1 MDCSGRCCI
10 FVYKFSSLQT
20 MKFTHFHV
28 HSQYSIL
35 DGAASIPGLIE
46 KAKADGQAALALT
59 DHGNMF
65 GIKLFYDTCRQKGIK
80 PILGCEAYVARV
92 SLYNKEKPIDRSGE
106 HLIILAKN
114 LTGYLNLVKLCSTA
128 FCDGFYYRP
137 RIDKTQLEKHHEGL
151 IISSACLG
159 GEIDQ
164 KIMAGDLEGAEK
176 AALWYKNLFGEDY
189 YLEVMRHPAAD
200 PKQRAEIYDNQQR
213 CIQEKI
219 KIARK
224 LNIKLIATNDV
235 HFLNE
240 EDAEAHDLLICLN
253 TRKDIDDPTRMR
265 YTRQEW
271 FKTTQEMIDLFPD
284 LPEAIENTQEIT
296 DKVEEYELDSDP
308 LMPVFPIPPELGTEE
323 EYRQKFSQE
332 DLFNEFTRDEKG
344 NVVLT
349 EEEANKKIKKLGGYD
364 RLYRIKL
371 EADYL
376 KELTMKGVVKR
387 YGENPSPEIMERIIF
402 ELHIMKTMG
411 FPGYFLIVQD
421 FIRAA
426 RDMGVIVGP
435 GRGSAAGSAVAYCLG
450 ITNIDP
456 IKYDLLFERFL
467 NPDRISLPD
476 IDVDFDDAGRQ
487 QVLEWVTEKYGADKV
502 SHIVTFGS
510 MAAKMAIKDVARVLK
525 LELSEANR
533 LAKMVPEA
541 PKMTL
546 KKAYKENPDL
556 EKEKQ
561 SMNPLISKTIQFAET
576 LEGSIRQTGVHACGI
591 LISRDPLTDHIPIMP
606 TEGESLMTTQYD
618 GHFVEPIGLIKMDFL
633 GLRTLSIIKTCL
645 DNIKKSKHIVLN
657 ENEIPLDDEETF
669 KLFTR
674 GDTTGLFQFESP
686 GMKKHLRALQPNRFE
701 DLVAMNALY
710 RPGPME
716 YIPSFIRRKHGEE
729 PIEYDHP
736 MMEPYLKDTYG
747 ITVYQEQVMLQSR
760 ALGLFTRG
768 QSDTL
773 RKAMGK
779 KKFELLAELK
789 GKFVEGC
796 KNNPDFVQGAKEKG
810 KDVEELV
817 NKIWGDWEAFASYA
831 FNKSHSV
838 CYAYIAYQTG
848 FLKAHYPAEFMA
860 ANLSNNLSDITKV
873 TVFMDEC
880 KRMGLSVLAPDVN
893 ESYNDFTVNS
903 HGQIR
908 FGMAAIKGVGEAA
921 VEKIIEE
928 REKNGPYKD
937 VYDFFE
943 RIDYKSVNKK
953 TIENLVTA
961 GGLDSFGYH
970 RAQYLHLVDATT
982 TVLDNLVNY
991 GQKNQQDS
999 MNLQATL
1006 FGELDGFEVTK
1017 PNIPDCEPWHDYEK
1031 SKKEKELIGI
1041 YLTSHPLDPYK
1052 LEMQLLCTPVE
1063 ELNSGLETFKGKEIN
1078 IAGIITAK
1086 REGKTKTG
1094 KDFGI
1099 LTLEDFSGTYELAFF
1114 GKDYTDFRQYFID
1127 ETAIYVKG
1135 KVGPKW
1141 GKEGNELTFTI
1152 QKVGLLEALTENA
1165 IRSITLQVDIEKLTL
1180 ETVTEIHELFTT
1192 DVNSESY
1199 KEAQQKAAEQK
1210 TQKNSDPE
1218 NFEEPATVQNDIPL
1232 NFMLFDRQGNSVK
1245 MFSRTCKIRR
1255 SRELYEYFENND
1267 SIKMK
1272 IN

>member
-1 MDCSGRCCI
+1 
-10 FVYKFSSLQT
+10 

-46 KAKADGQAALALT
+46 KAKADGQTALALT

-240 EDAEAHDLLICLN
+240 EDAEAHDLLICLH

-561 SMNPLISKTIQFAET
+561 SLNPLISKTIQFAET

>member
-1 MDCSGRCCI
+1 M
-10 FVYKFSSLQT
+10 Q
-20 MKFTHFHV
+20 FTHFHV

-35 DGAASIPGLIE
+35 DGAASIPGLIA
-46 KAKADGQAALALT
+46 KAKADGQTALALT

-561 SMNPLISKTIQFAET
+561 SLNPLISKTIQFAET

-729 PIEYDHP
+729 PIEYAHP

-810 KDVEELV
+810 KNVEELV

-1199 KEAQQKAAEQK
+1199 KEAQQKAAEQR

-1218 NFEEPATVQNDIPL
+1218 NFEEPVTAQNDIPL

>member
-1 MDCSGRCCI
+1 M
-10 FVYKFSSLQT
+10 Q
-20 MKFTHFHV
+20 FTHFHV

-35 DGAASIPGLIE
+35 DGAASIPGLIA
-46 KAKADGQAALALT
+46 KAKADGQTALALT

-561 SMNPLISKTIQFAET
+561 SLNPLISKTIQFAET

-1218 NFEEPATVQNDIPL
+1218 NFEEPITVQNDIPL

>member
-1 MDCSGRCCI
+1 M
-10 FVYKFSSLQT
+10 
-20 MKFTHFHV
+20 
-28 HSQYSIL
+28 
-35 DGAASIPGLIE
+35 
-46 KAKADGQAALALT
+46 
-59 DHGNMF
+59 
-65 GIKLFYDTCRQKGIK
+65 
-80 PILGCEAYVARV
+80 
-92 SLYNKEKPIDRSGE
+92 
-106 HLIILAKN
+106 
-114 LTGYLNLVKLCSTA
+114 
-128 FCDGFYYRP
+128 
-137 RIDKTQLEKHHEGL
+137 

-421 FIRAA
+421 FIQAA

-561 SMNPLISKTIQFAET
+561 SLNPLISKTIQFAET

-810 KDVEELV
+810 KNVEELV

-1218 NFEEPATVQNDIPL
+1218 NFEEPVTVQNDIPL

>member
-92 SLYNKEKPIDRSGE
+92 SLYNKEKPVDRSGE

-561 SMNPLISKTIQFAET
+561 SLNPLISKTIQFAET

-716 YIPSFIRRKHGEE
+716 
-729 PIEYDHP
+729 
-736 MMEPYLKDTYG
+736 
-747 ITVYQEQVMLQSR
+747 
-760 ALGLFTRG
+760 
-768 QSDTL
+768 
-773 RKAMGK
+773 
-779 KKFELLAELK
+779 
-789 GKFVEGC
+789 
-796 KNNPDFVQGAKEKG
+796 
-810 KDVEELV
+810 
-817 NKIWGDWEAFASYA
+817 
-831 FNKSHSV
+831 
-838 CYAYIAYQTG
+838 
-848 FLKAHYPAEFMA
+848 
-860 ANLSNNLSDITKV
+860 
-873 TVFMDEC
+873 
-880 KRMGLSVLAPDVN
+880 
-893 ESYNDFTVNS
+893 
-903 HGQIR
+903 
-908 FGMAAIKGVGEAA
+908 
-921 VEKIIEE
+921 
-928 REKNGPYKD
+928 
-937 VYDFFE
+937 
-943 RIDYKSVNKK
+943 
-953 TIENLVTA
+953 
-961 GGLDSFGYH
+961 
-970 RAQYLHLVDATT
+970 
-982 TVLDNLVNY
+982 
-991 GQKNQQDS
+991 
-999 MNLQATL
+999 
-1006 FGELDGFEVTK
+1006 
-1017 PNIPDCEPWHDYEK
+1017 
-1031 SKKEKELIGI
+1031 
-1041 YLTSHPLDPYK
+1041 
-1052 LEMQLLCTPVE
+1052 
-1063 ELNSGLETFKGKEIN
+1063 
-1078 IAGIITAK
+1078 
-1086 REGKTKTG
+1086 
-1094 KDFGI
+1094 
-1099 LTLEDFSGTYELAFF
+1099 
-1114 GKDYTDFRQYFID
+1114 
-1127 ETAIYVKG
+1127 
-1135 KVGPKW
+1135 
-1141 GKEGNELTFTI
+1141 
-1152 QKVGLLEALTENA
+1152 
-1165 IRSITLQVDIEKLTL
+1165 
-1180 ETVTEIHELFTT
+1180 
-1192 DVNSESY
+1192 
-1199 KEAQQKAAEQK
+1199 
-1210 TQKNSDPE
+1210 
-1218 NFEEPATVQNDIPL
+1218 
-1232 NFMLFDRQGNSVK
+1232 
-1245 MFSRTCKIRR
+1245 
-1255 SRELYEYFENND
+1255 
-1267 SIKMK
+1267 
-1272 IN
+1272 

>member
-1 MDCSGRCCI
+1 
-10 FVYKFSSLQT
+10 

-46 KAKADGQAALALT
+46 KAKADGQTALALT

-114 LTGYLNLVKLCSTA
+114 LTGYLNLVTLCSTA

-561 SMNPLISKTIQFAET
+561 SLNPLISKTIQFAET

-1017 PNIPDCEPWHDYEK
+1017 PNIPDCELWHDYEK

-1218 NFEEPATVQNDIPL
+1218 NFEEPVTAQNDIPL

>member
-1 MDCSGRCCI
+1 
-10 FVYKFSSLQT
+10 

-561 SMNPLISKTIQFAET
+561 SLNPLISKTIQFAET

-716 YIPSFIRRKHGEE
+716 YIPSFIRRKLGEE

-736 MMEPYLKDTYG
+736 MMEPYLKETYG

-1017 PNIPDCEPWHDYEK
+1017 PNIPDCELWHDYEK

-1063 ELNSGLETFKGKEIN
+1063 ELNNGLETFKGKEIN

-1199 KEAQQKAAEQK
+1199 KEAQQKAAEQR

-1218 NFEEPATVQNDIPL
+1218 NFEEPVTAQNDIPL

>member
-92 SLYNKEKPIDRSGE
+92 SLYNKEKPVDRSGE

-561 SMNPLISKTIQFAET
+561 SLNPLISKTIQFAET

-810 KDVEELV
+810 KNVEELV

-1218 NFEEPATVQNDIPL
+1218 NFEEPVTAQNDIPL

>member
-1 MDCSGRCCI
+1 
-10 FVYKFSSLQT
+10 
-20 MKFTHFHV
+20 
-28 HSQYSIL
+28 
-35 DGAASIPGLIE
+35 
-46 KAKADGQAALALT
+46 
-59 DHGNMF
+59 
-65 GIKLFYDTCRQKGIK
+65 
-80 PILGCEAYVARV
+80 
-92 SLYNKEKPIDRSGE
+92 
-106 HLIILAKN
+106 
-114 LTGYLNLVKLCSTA
+114 
-128 FCDGFYYRP
+128 
-137 RIDKTQLEKHHEGL
+137 
-151 IISSACLG
+151 
-159 GEIDQ
+159 
-164 KIMAGDLEGAEK
+164 
-176 AALWYKNLFGEDY
+176 
-189 YLEVMRHPAAD
+189 
-200 PKQRAEIYDNQQR
+200 
-213 CIQEKI
+213 
-219 KIARK
+219 
-224 LNIKLIATNDV
+224 
-235 HFLNE
+235 
-240 EDAEAHDLLICLN
+240 
-253 TRKDIDDPTRMR
+253 
-265 YTRQEW
+265 
-271 FKTTQEMIDLFPD
+271 
-284 LPEAIENTQEIT
+284 
-296 DKVEEYELDSDP
+296 
-308 LMPVFPIPPELGTEE
+308 
-323 EYRQKFSQE
+323 
-332 DLFNEFTRDEKG
+332 
-344 NVVLT
+344 
-349 EEEANKKIKKLGGYD
+349 
-364 RLYRIKL
+364 
-371 EADYL
+371 
-376 KELTMKGVVKR
+376 MKGVVKR

-546 KKAYKENPDL
+546 KKSYKENPDL

-561 SMNPLISKTIQFAET
+561 SLNPLISKTIQFAET

-1218 NFEEPATVQNDIPL
+1218 NFEEPVTAQNDIPL

>member
-92 SLYNKEKPIDRSGE
+92 SLYNKEKPVDRSGE

-556 EKEKQ
+556 KKEKQ
-561 SMNPLISKTIQFAET
+561 SLNPLISKTIQFAET

-1017 PNIPDCEPWHDYEK
+1017 PNIPDCELWHDYEK

>member
-1 MDCSGRCCI
+1 
-10 FVYKFSSLQT
+10 

-421 FIRAA
+421 FIQAA

-561 SMNPLISKTIQFAET
+561 SLNPLISKTIQFAET

-716 YIPSFIRRKHGEE
+716 YIPSFIRRKLGEE

-736 MMEPYLKDTYG
+736 MMEPYLKETYG

>member
-92 SLYNKEKPIDRSGE
+92 SLYNKEKPVDRSGE

-561 SMNPLISKTIQFAET
+561 SLNPLISKTIQFAET

-1218 NFEEPATVQNDIPL
+1218 NFEEPVTVQNDIPL

>member
-92 SLYNKEKPIDRSGE
+92 SLYNKEKPVDRSGE

-561 SMNPLISKTIQFAET
+561 SLNPLISKTIQFAET

-810 KDVEELV
+810 KNVEELV

-1063 ELNSGLETFKGKEIN
+1063 ELNNGLETFKGKEIN

-1199 KEAQQKAAEQK
+1199 KEAQQKAAEQR

-1218 NFEEPATVQNDIPL
+1218 NFEEPVTAQNDIPL

>member
-1 MDCSGRCCI
+1 M
-10 FVYKFSSLQT
+10 Q
-20 MKFTHFHV
+20 FTHFHV

-46 KAKADGQAALALT
+46 KAKADGQTALALT

-421 FIRAA
+421 FIQAA

-561 SMNPLISKTIQFAET
+561 SLNPLISKTIQFAET

-747 ITVYQEQVMLQSR
+747 ITVYREQVMLQSR

-1218 NFEEPATVQNDIPL
+1218 NFEEPVTAQNDIPL

>member
-1 MDCSGRCCI
+1 
-10 FVYKFSSLQT
+10 

-421 FIRAA
+421 FIQAA

-561 SMNPLISKTIQFAET
+561 SLNPLISKTIQFAET

-1199 KEAQQKAAEQK
+1199 KEAQQKAAEQR

-1218 NFEEPATVQNDIPL
+1218 NFEEPVTAQNDIPL

>member
-1 MDCSGRCCI
+1 M
-10 FVYKFSSLQT
+10 Q
-20 MKFTHFHV
+20 FTHFHV

-35 DGAASIPGLIE
+35 DGAASIPGLIA
-46 KAKADGQAALALT
+46 KAKADGQTALALT

-561 SMNPLISKTIQFAET
+561 SLNPLISKTIQFAET

-893 ESYNDFTVNS
+893 ESYNDFTVNA

-1218 NFEEPATVQNDIPL
+1218 NFEEPVTVQNDIPL

>member
-1 MDCSGRCCI
+1 M
-10 FVYKFSSLQT
+10 Q
-20 MKFTHFHV
+20 FTHFHV

-46 KAKADGQAALALT
+46 KAKADGQTALALT

-421 FIRAA
+421 FIQAA

-561 SMNPLISKTIQFAET
+561 SLNPLISKTIQFAET

-953 TIENLVTA
+953 TIENLITA

-1199 KEAQQKAAEQK
+1199 KEAQQKAAEQR

-1218 NFEEPATVQNDIPL
+1218 NFEEPVTAQNDIPL

>member
-1 MDCSGRCCI
+1 
-10 FVYKFSSLQT
+10 

-561 SMNPLISKTIQFAET
+561 SLNPLISKTIQFAET

-1017 PNIPDCEPWHDYEK
+1017 PNIPDCELWHDYEK

-1199 KEAQQKAAEQK
+1199 KEAQQKAAEQR

-1218 NFEEPATVQNDIPL
+1218 NFEEPVTAQNDIPL

>member
-1 MDCSGRCCI
+1 M
-10 FVYKFSSLQT
+10 
-20 MKFTHFHV
+20 
-28 HSQYSIL
+28 
-35 DGAASIPGLIE
+35 
-46 KAKADGQAALALT
+46 
-59 DHGNMF
+59 
-65 GIKLFYDTCRQKGIK
+65 
-80 PILGCEAYVARV
+80 
-92 SLYNKEKPIDRSGE
+92 
-106 HLIILAKN
+106 
-114 LTGYLNLVKLCSTA
+114 
-128 FCDGFYYRP
+128 
-137 RIDKTQLEKHHEGL
+137 

-561 SMNPLISKTIQFAET
+561 SLNPLISKTIQFAET

>member
-1 MDCSGRCCI
+1 
-10 FVYKFSSLQT
+10 

-92 SLYNKEKPIDRSGE
+92 SLYNKEKPVDRSGE

-114 LTGYLNLVKLCSTA
+114 LTGYHNLVKLCSTA

-137 RIDKTQLEKHHEGL
+137 RIDKAQLEKHHEGL

-323 EYRQKFSQE
+323 EYRQKYTRE

-387 YGENPSPEIMERIIF
+387 YGENPSPEIMERINF

-421 FIRAA
+421 FIQAA

-561 SMNPLISKTIQFAET
+561 SLNPLISKTIQFAET

-591 LISRDPLTDHIPIMP
+591 LIS
-606 TEGESLMTTQYD
+606 
-618 GHFVEPIGLIKMDFL
+618 
-633 GLRTLSIIKTCL
+633 
-645 DNIKKSKHIVLN
+645 
-657 ENEIPLDDEETF
+657 
-669 KLFTR
+669 
-674 GDTTGLFQFESP
+674 
-686 GMKKHLRALQPNRFE
+686 
-701 DLVAMNALY
+701 
-710 RPGPME
+710 
-716 YIPSFIRRKHGEE
+716 
-729 PIEYDHP
+729 
-736 MMEPYLKDTYG
+736 
-747 ITVYQEQVMLQSR
+747 
-760 ALGLFTRG
+760 
-768 QSDTL
+768 
-773 RKAMGK
+773 
-779 KKFELLAELK
+779 
-789 GKFVEGC
+789 
-796 KNNPDFVQGAKEKG
+796 
-810 KDVEELV
+810 
-817 NKIWGDWEAFASYA
+817 
-831 FNKSHSV
+831 
-838 CYAYIAYQTG
+838 
-848 FLKAHYPAEFMA
+848 
-860 ANLSNNLSDITKV
+860 
-873 TVFMDEC
+873 
-880 KRMGLSVLAPDVN
+880 
-893 ESYNDFTVNS
+893 
-903 HGQIR
+903 
-908 FGMAAIKGVGEAA
+908 
-921 VEKIIEE
+921 
-928 REKNGPYKD
+928 
-937 VYDFFE
+937 
-943 RIDYKSVNKK
+943 
-953 TIENLVTA
+953 
-961 GGLDSFGYH
+961 
-970 RAQYLHLVDATT
+970 
-982 TVLDNLVNY
+982 
-991 GQKNQQDS
+991 
-999 MNLQATL
+999 
-1006 FGELDGFEVTK
+1006 
-1017 PNIPDCEPWHDYEK
+1017 
-1031 SKKEKELIGI
+1031 
-1041 YLTSHPLDPYK
+1041 
-1052 LEMQLLCTPVE
+1052 
-1063 ELNSGLETFKGKEIN
+1063 
-1078 IAGIITAK
+1078 
-1086 REGKTKTG
+1086 
-1094 KDFGI
+1094 
-1099 LTLEDFSGTYELAFF
+1099 
-1114 GKDYTDFRQYFID
+1114 
-1127 ETAIYVKG
+1127 
-1135 KVGPKW
+1135 
-1141 GKEGNELTFTI
+1141 
-1152 QKVGLLEALTENA
+1152 
-1165 IRSITLQVDIEKLTL
+1165 
-1180 ETVTEIHELFTT
+1180 
-1192 DVNSESY
+1192 
-1199 KEAQQKAAEQK
+1199 
-1210 TQKNSDPE
+1210 
-1218 NFEEPATVQNDIPL
+1218 
-1232 NFMLFDRQGNSVK
+1232 
-1245 MFSRTCKIRR
+1245 
-1255 SRELYEYFENND
+1255 
-1267 SIKMK
+1267 
-1272 IN
+1272 

>member
-1 MDCSGRCCI
+1 
-10 FVYKFSSLQT
+10 

-46 KAKADGQAALALT
+46 KAKADGQTALALT

-421 FIRAA
+421 FIQAA

-561 SMNPLISKTIQFAET
+561 SLNPLISKTIQFAET

-716 YIPSFIRRKHGEE
+716 YIPSFIRRKLGEE

-736 MMEPYLKDTYG
+736 MMEPYLKETYG

-908 FGMAAIKGVGEAA
+908 FGIAAIKGVGEAA

-953 TIENLVTA
+953 TIENLITA

-1063 ELNSGLETFKGKEIN
+1063 ELNNGLETFKGKEIN

-1199 KEAQQKAAEQK
+1199 KEAQQKAAEQR

-1218 NFEEPATVQNDIPL
+1218 NFEEPVTAQNDIPL

>member
-1 MDCSGRCCI
+1 
-10 FVYKFSSLQT
+10 

-46 KAKADGQAALALT
+46 KAKADGQTALALT

-421 FIRAA
+421 FIQAA

-561 SMNPLISKTIQFAET
+561 SLNPLISKTIQFAET

-716 YIPSFIRRKHGEE
+716 YIPSFIRRKLGEE

-736 MMEPYLKDTYG
+736 MMEPYLKETYG

-873 TVFMDEC
+873 TVFMDGC

-908 FGMAAIKGVGEAA
+908 FGIAAIKGVGEAA

-953 TIENLVTA
+953 TIENLITA

-1063 ELNSGLETFKGKEIN
+1063 ELNNGLETFKGKEIN

-1199 KEAQQKAAEQK
+1199 KEAQKKATEQK

-1218 NFEEPATVQNDIPL
+1218 NFEEPVTAQNDIPL